1 MGWGPMDGGGFGQLP
16 LTYHTRL
23 AIATTTREHISY
35 IWSTTWHPS
44 VTRHHVAIEVS
55 CHYPSDGTAGA
66 KQPVQWFLAGT
77 GSCMQRGTSVWVG
90 SREFDWHPVIV
101 KTVYVGCTNWDKK
114 KCCKVDAMS
123 FRYVMVHVIHSRS
136 TSIVLQS
143 QGDNMCV
150 CVCARARVCMKERER
165 DCITCHENYYKLHG
179 TLIVILH
186 YVICLV

>member
-114 KCCKVDAMS
+114 NVVRLMQWALDMLWSMLFIVDPHRLSCNHKV
-123 FRYVMVHVIHSRS
+123 
-136 TSIVLQS
+136 TT
-143 QGDNMCV
+143 CV
-150 CVCARARVCMKERER
+150 CVRARVCAWKRERER
-165 DCITCHENYYKLHG
+165 LHHMSWE
-179 TLIVILH
+179 LL
-186 YVICLV
+186 